1 MTRARK
7 PRAFVIAPEK
17 DSGSAT
23 GSETPARAPQAL
35 PAGAVVR
42 EDPEPQSPSHGTE
55 ELRRAEGGLRR
66 AFRWGRMLAVSLST
80 LLAMWSGTLLYGM
93 VEDLFARSPVLGWA
107 TTGLLAL
114 AALSALAIVTRE
126 LFGLARL
133 SRITRLHE
141 KAEAALS
148 SGDEKSMEKVLDRL
162 RALYAGRP
170 DMRWRLGRLEAH
182 GDAVLHPEERLALAE
197 RELLE
202 PLDAEAAR
210 IIATTSRQV
219 AVMTALIP
227 MATLDMALVATR
239 NLTMLR
245 RLATLYGGR
254 PGLFGGLKLARMV
267 MTHIAL
273 TGSLALT
280 DTLVQNVL
288 GKGLAGRLSAR
299 FGEGAVNGIL
309 TARVGIA
316 TLGLVRPLPFRAA
329 PAPKLAD
336 FAREIFARED
346 RTASSGE

>member
-17 DSGSAT
+17 DSSRKK
-23 GSETPARAPQAL
+23 ETHTRAPKAL
-35 PAGAVVR
+35 PAEVAIR
-42 EDPEPQSPSHGTE
+42 EEPEPPAQTPE
-55 ELRRAEGGLRR
+55 EEGMRRAEGGLRR
-66 AFRWGRMLAVSLST
+66 AFRWGRVLIVSVSG
-80 LLAMWSGTLLYGM
+80 LLAMWSATTLYGM
-93 VEDLFARSPVLGWA
+93 VEDLFARSPTLGWA

-114 AALSALAIVTRE
+114 AALSAVVIVARE
-126 LFGLARL
+126 LFGLFRL

-141 KAEAALS
+141 TAEAALAAN
-148 SGDEKSMEKVLDRL
+148 DEASMKKVLERL
-162 RALYAGRP
+162 HGLYAGRP
-170 DMRWRLGRLEAH
+170 DMRWRMERLEQHEEAL
-182 GDAVLHPEERLALAE
+182 LHPEERLTLAE
-197 RELLE
+197 RELLQ

-210 IIATTSRQV
+210 IIATSSRQV

-239 NLTMLR
+239 NLAMLR

-316 TLGLVRPLPFRAA
+316 TLHLVRPLPFRAA

-336 FAREIFARED
+336 FARGIFERDEG
-346 RTASSGE
+346 TAA

>member
-17 DSGSAT
+17 EAAAKEEASVRT
-23 GSETPARAPQAL
+23 PQAL
-35 PAGAVVR
+35 PAEVVIR
-42 EDPEPQSPSHGTE
+42 EEPEPPAQVSENE
-55 ELRRAEGGLRR
+55 EMRRAEGSLRR
-66 AFRWGRMLAVSLST
+66 AFRWGRMLVVSLSG
-80 LLAMWSGTLLYGM
+80 LLAMWSGTVLYGI
-93 VEDLFARSPVLGWA
+93 VEDLFARSPVLGW
-107 TTGLLAL
+107 TTIGLLAL
-114 AALSALAIVTRE
+114 AALSALIIVVRE
-126 LFGLARL
+126 LYGLFRL
-133 SRITRLHE
+133 SRITRLHDR
-141 KAEAALS
+141 AEAALTTN
-148 SGDEKSMEKVLDRL
+148 DETAMKDVVERL
-162 RALYAGRP
+162 RSLYAGRP
-170 DMRWRLGRLEAH
+170 DMRWRLERLEAH
-182 GDAVLHPEERLALAE
+182 EEAIMHPQERLALAE

-254 PGLFGGLKLARMV
+254 PGMFGGLRLARMV

-309 TARVGIA
+309 TARIGIA
-316 TLGLVRPLPFRAA
+316 TLGLVRPLPFHAVS
-329 PAPKLAD
+329 APKLAD
-336 FAREIFARED
+336 FARQIFEREEKE
-346 RTASSGE
+346 AS

>member
-17 DSGSAT
+17 EAVRK
-23 GSETPARAPQAL
+23 EEAPARAPQAL
-35 PAGAVVR
+35 PAEVVVR
-42 EDPEPQSPSHGTE
+42 EEPESPAQVSEAE
-55 ELRRAEGGLRR
+55 EMRRAEGGLRR
-66 AFRWGRMLAVSLST
+66 AFRWGRMLAVSLSG
-80 LLAMWSGTLLYGM
+80 LLAMWSATVFYGM
-93 VEDLFARSPVLGWA
+93 VEDLFTRSPVLGWT

-114 AALSALAIVTRE
+114 AALSALAIVVRE
-126 LFGLARL
+126 LYGLFRL

-141 KAEAALS
+141 RADAALTANDEAAMQ
-148 SGDEKSMEKVLDRL
+148 DVLDRL
-162 RALYAGRP
+162 HALYAGRP
-170 DMRWRLGRLEAH
+170 DMRWRLDRLRTHEEA
-182 GDAVLHPEERLALAE
+182 VMHPEERLALAE

-210 IIATTSRQV
+210 LIATTSRQV

-227 MATLDMALVATR
+227 MATLDMALVVTR
-239 NLTMLR
+239 NLAMLR

-280 DTLVQNVL
+280 DTLVQNML

-316 TLGLVRPLPFRAA
+316 TLQLVRPLPFRAA

-336 FAREIFARED
+336 FARGIFEREKK
-346 RTASSGE
+346 TAS

>member
-17 DSGSAT
+17 DTAAK
-23 GSETPARAPQAL
+23 ETPMRAPQAL
-35 PAGAVVR
+35 PAEVVVR
-42 EDPEPQSPSHGTE
+42 EEPETPTHVPE
-55 ELRRAEGGLRR
+55 AEDMRRAEGGLRR
-66 AFRWGRMLAVSLST
+66 AFRWGRMLAVSLSG
-80 LLAMWSGTLLYGM
+80 LLAMWSGAVLYGLI
-93 VEDLFARSPVLGWA
+93 EDLFARSPVLGWV

-114 AALSALAIVTRE
+114 AALSALAIVARE
-126 LFGLARL
+126 LYGLFRL

-141 KAEAALS
+141 RAEAALTTN
-148 SGDEKSMEKVLDRL
+148 DEAAMKDVLDRL

-170 DMRWRLGRLEAH
+170 DMRWRLERLESH
-182 GDAVLHPEERLALAE
+182 EEAVMHPEERLALAE

-210 IIATTSRQV
+210 IIAATSRQV

-280 DTLVQNVL
+280 DTLMQNVL

-336 FAREIFARED
+336 FARRIFEREEK
-346 RTASSGE
+346 TAS

>member
-7 PRAFVIAPEK
+7 PRAFVMEPEK
-17 DSGSAT
+17 DAT
-23 GSETPARAPQAL
+23 GKEDARVRAPQAL
-35 PAGAVVR
+35 PAGVVVR
-42 EDPEPQSPSHGTE
+42 ETPEPPAQIPE
-55 ELRRAEGGLRR
+55 AEDMRRAEGGLRR
-66 AFRWGRMLAVSLST
+66 AFRWGKVLVVSLSG
-80 LLAMWSGTLLYGM
+80 LLAMWSGTVLYGM
-93 VEDLFARSPVLGWA
+93 VEELFARSPVLGWA

-114 AALSALAIVTRE
+114 AAISALAMVARE
-126 LFGLARL
+126 LFGLFQL

-141 KAEAALS
+141 EAAAALTAN
-148 SGDEKSMEKVLDRL
+148 DEATMQEVLDRL
-162 RALYAGRP
+162 QALYAGRP
-170 DMRWRLGRLEAH
+170 DMRWRLEQLQAH
-182 GDAVLHPEERLALAE
+182 EETIMHPQERLALAE

-254 PGLFGGLKLARMV
+254 PGLFGGLKLARLV

-336 FAREIFARED
+336 FARGIFERAEK
-346 RTASSGE
+346 TVS

>member
-17 DSGSAT
+17 DAAPK
-23 GSETPARAPQAL
+23 EEVPARAPQAL
-35 PAGAVVR
+35 PAETVVR
-42 EDPEPQSPSHGTE
+42 EEPEPPAPVPETGE
-55 ELRRAEGGLRR
+55 MRRAEGGLRR
-66 AFRWGRMLAVSLST
+66 AFRWGRMLAVSLSG
-80 LLAMWSGTLLYGM
+80 LLAMWSGTVLYGM

-114 AALSALAIVTRE
+114 AALSALVIMVRE
-126 LFGLARL
+126 LYGLFRL

-141 KAEAALS
+141 KAEAALTT
-148 SGDEKSMEKVLDRL
+148 GDEAAMKDVLDRL
-162 RALYAGRP
+162 RALYAGRA
-170 DMRWRLGRLEAH
+170 DMRWRLERLESH
-182 GDAVLHPEERLALAE
+182 EEAVMHPEERLALAE

-239 NLTMLR
+239 NLAMLR

-336 FAREIFARED
+336 FARGIFEREEKA
-346 RTASSGE
+346 TS